1 MSSWR
6 LGSTRRW
13 HGGLGDREPTGPTAL
28 AARRV
33 IDGSGNPPIE
43 NAVVRTDGRR
53 ITYCG
58 PADGDP
64 ERGAGVVDLGD
75 RTLLPGL
82 IDCHAHPGFYPQPVE
97 TGAEREW
104 SAERRVLEGA
114 AAAER
119 ALMSGVTTMRITGG
133 PRGSSFALRD
143 AVARGVIRGPRL
155 VVAGRVICSTGG
167 HGHSMGEE
175 ADGPDG
181 VRRAARLMFKAGAD
195 FLKLTATG
203 GGTARTVRNRAT
215 FTVEELA
222 AAAQEADQH
231 NSYATAHVHGLEGI
245 VRCLDAGIQMLEH
258 ATFVGD
264 DGLEHFDRSLADR
277 IRDQNVPV
285 VPTVQVNGRTAE
297 SPDLPDFLDRLA
309 VQDPAE
315 RRTWDRRLESFR
327 RRVELVGQLHEAG
340 VVILMGTDGGGRPA
354 AIDDL
359 AYGLELHA
367 RAGVPVMDVIRSAT
381 SLAADWIGVGDVT
394 GSLAPGKEADL
405 IAVPGDPLVD
415 VKAFA
420 RVDLVMAGGELVRSP
435 QDTAVPVAVA

>member
-1 MSSWR
+1 
-6 LGSTRRW
+6 
-13 HGGLGDREPTGPTAL
+13 
-28 AARRV
+28 
-33 IDGSGNPPIE
+33 
-43 NAVVRTDGRR
+43 
-53 ITYCG
+53 
-58 PADGDP
+58 
-64 ERGAGVVDLGD
+64 
-75 RTLLPGL
+75 
-82 IDCHAHPGFYPQPVE
+82 
-97 TGAEREW
+97 
-104 SAERRVLEGA
+104 
-114 AAAER
+114 
-119 ALMSGVTTMRITGG
+119 
-133 PRGSSFALRD
+133 
-143 AVARGVIRGPRL
+143 
-155 VVAGRVICSTGG
+155 
-167 HGHSMGEE
+167 
-175 ADGPDG
+175 
-181 VRRAARLMFKAGAD
+181 
-195 FLKLTATG
+195 
-203 GGTARTVRNRAT
+203 VRNRAT

-285 VPTVQVNGRTAE
+285 VPTVQVNGRPAE

-420 RVDLVMAGGELVRSP
+420 RVDLVLAGGELVRSP